1 MTSITRRCRSVSP
14 ELSARI
20 PGGRPGRDRLCPSG
34 FVASFIACTGSSR
47 PWERSWA
54 VMVALSAVVVTS
66 APLDGLP
73 CSATVV
79 AFERLRQTHVRV
91 KNCGWPAAIRFLGV
105 WLMPCRAGEGVEGVD
120 FLTLHRRSGDLVG
133 RCSSLPSGT
142 ASAGNR
148 PLSHAVLTV
157 SPHVPRRY
165 GRAAPANTGATRV
178 CVRMYGP
185 IPTSS
190 GWITAVAQKLWSP
203 GSSAPR
209 TSPMLGAA
217 SRGSRALTTLLSLL

>member
-34 FVASFIACTGSSR
+34 FVASFIECTGSSR

-91 KNCGWPAAIRFLGV
+91 KNWGWSAVIRCLGV
-105 WLMPCRAGEGVEGVD
+105 WLIPRRAD
-120 FLTLHRRSGDLVG
+120 KRAHCCTLHRRGDDLVG
-133 RCSSLPSGT
+133 RCPSLPP
-142 ASAGNR
+142 AGPSTGIR
-148 PLSHAVLTV
+148 PPPHVVLTV
-157 SPHVPRRY
+157 SPHVPQRY
-165 GRAAPANTGATRV
+165 GRAGTGPPWRYGHAAHANTGATRGYGMD
-178 CVRMYGP
+178 VRANP
-185 IPTSS
+185 HI
-190 GWITAVAQKLWSP
+190 
-203 GSSAPR
+203 
-209 TSPMLGAA
+209 
-217 SRGSRALTTLLSLL
+217 

>member
-91 KNCGWPAAIRFLGV
+91 KNCGWPAVIRFLGV
-105 WLMPCRAGEGVEGVD
+105 WLMPYRPGAGVEGGRFSYPSPPEWRPRGPVLKSAIRNPVSRD
-120 FLTLHRRSGDLVG
+120 STPVARGSHRISA
-133 RCSSLPSGT
+133 CS
-142 ASAGNR
+142 
-148 PLSHAVLTV
+148 
-157 SPHVPRRY
+157 RRY
-165 GRAAPANTGATRV
+165 GRAAHADTGATRV
-178 CVRMYGP
+178 CVRMCGP

-203 GSSAPR
+203 GSSTPR
-209 TSPMLGAA
+209 ASPMLGAA
-217 SRGSRALTTLLSLL
+217 SRGSRALTRLLSLL